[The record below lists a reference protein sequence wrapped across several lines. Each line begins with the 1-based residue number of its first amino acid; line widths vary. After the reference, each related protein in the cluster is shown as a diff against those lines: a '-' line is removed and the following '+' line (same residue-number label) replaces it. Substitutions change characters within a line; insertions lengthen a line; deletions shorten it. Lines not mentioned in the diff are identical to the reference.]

1 MRIGLRLQLGGAL
14 PESTCEDECYQAL
27 SSCMQST
34 EYCFSLLIVSFLC
47 TYIAVLL
54 MFWVLIYQFLKPAV

>member
-14 PESTCEDECYQAL
+14 PESTWEDECYQAL

-34 EYCFSLLIVSFLC
+34 EYCFSLLIVSFFV
-47 TYIAVLL
+47 YIYSSFAHVLGSHIS
-54 MFWVLIYQFLKPAV
+54 VS